1 FPHISSLS
9 LNLAVLIRDQRG
21 QERFAR
27 LKIPSSLPRL
37 IPLKRS
43 SGSTRKDGTV
53 PYHHYFVW
61 LEQVILAHLDSLFP
75 GMKIVEAHL
84 FRVIRNA
91 DLVVQELEGD
101 DLLETMQ
108 ESVRERRFGA
118 VVCVEIN
125 RQMPPRIRE
134 VLISQLE
141 VDARDVFAFDG
152 PLGLHDLR
160 ALMAID
166 RPDLK
171 DLPFLPVMP
180 KPFKKRNDVEASIM
194 EAIEGSDVLLHHPY
208 DSFLPV
214 INFLRQAAHDKDVL
228 AIKQTLYRVGTNAP
242 VVRAL
247 LEARRDNGKQ
257 VSVLVELKARFDEE
271 SNIGWARML
280 EQEGV
285 HVVYGLLGLKTHA
298 KVALVVRK
306 EDEHIRRYIHLGT
319 GNYNAATAQGYED
332 MGMFTADPDICAD
345 ATDLFN
351 YLTGYSAKTE
361 YRKLLVAPV
370 NLRQKFEAL
379 IDREIEHHK
388 KGKSARLIFKC
399 NALVDKG
406 IIQKLYQAS
415 QAGVKVDLIVRSICC
430 LRPGIKGLSENIRV
444 VSILGRF
451 LEHSR
456 IYYFE
461 NAGQPQV
468 YLGSADLMPRN
479 IDRRVEVLFPVE
491 DPRNVRYIHQ
501 QVLETYLRD
510 NSSARLMQPDG
521 SYKRLSP
528 EKGAPEV
535 NAQEVFLRHV
545 RI

>member
-1 FPHISSLS
+1 
-9 LNLAVLIRDQRG
+9 
-21 QERFAR
+21 
-27 LKIPSSLPRL
+27 
-37 IPLKRS
+37 
-43 SGSTRKDGTV
+43 
-53 PYHHYFVW
+53 
-61 LEQVILAHLDSLFP
+61 
-75 GMKIVEAHL
+75 
-84 FRVIRNA
+84 
-91 DLVVQELEGD
+91 
-101 DLLETMQ
+101 
-108 ESVRERRFGA
+108 
-118 VVCVEIN
+118 
-125 RQMPPRIRE
+125 
-134 VLISQLE
+134 
-141 VDARDVFAFDG
+141 
-152 PLGLHDLR
+152 
-160 ALMAID
+160 
-166 RPDLK
+166 
-171 DLPFLPVMP
+171 
-180 KPFKKRNDVEASIM
+180 
-194 EAIEGSDVLLHHPY
+194 
-208 DSFLPV
+208 
-214 INFLRQAAHDKDVL
+214 
-228 AIKQTLYRVGTNAP
+228 
-242 VVRAL
+242 
-247 LEARRDNGKQ
+247 
-257 VSVLVELKARFDEE
+257 LKARFDEE

-306 EDEHIRRYIHLGT
+306 EDEHIRRCIHLGT
-319 GNYNAATAQGYED
+319 GNYNAATAQVYED
-332 MGMFTADPDICAD
+332 IGMFTADPDICAD

-388 KGKSARLIFKC
+388 KGKPAHMVFKC

-430 LRPGIKGLSENIRV
+430 LRPGIQGLSENIRV

-479 IDRRVEVLFPVE
+479 IDRRVEILFPVE
-491 DPRNVRYIHQ
+491 DPRNVRYIRQ
-501 QVLETYLRD
+501 QVLDTYLRD
-510 NSSARLMQPDG
+510 NTSARLMQPDG
-521 SYKRLSP
+521 TYKRVLP
-528 EKGAPEV
+528 EKDAPGV

-545 RI
+545 HI